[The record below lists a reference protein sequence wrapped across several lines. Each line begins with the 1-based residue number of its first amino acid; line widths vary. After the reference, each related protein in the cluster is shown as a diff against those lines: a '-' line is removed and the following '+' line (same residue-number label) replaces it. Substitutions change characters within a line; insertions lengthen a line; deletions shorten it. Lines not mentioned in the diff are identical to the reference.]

1 MRSSL
6 LAPVA
11 AASFAIL
18 LAALVLEAAGGCAS
32 TGADDETIGWSAQRL
47 YGEAKDEM
55 ASKNWTKAIKLL
67 EKLEA
72 RYPYGRY
79 AQQAQLE
86 VAYAQWKDN
95 ERASAIAAA
104 DRFIKLY
111 PNHPNVDYAYYLKG
125 LINFNELTGLLTW
138 LTSPDMTDRDPKAT
152 REAFEAFKEVVT
164 RFPESRYADDSAA
177 RMRYLV
183 NALASN
189 EIHVARY
196 YMKRSAYL
204 AAANRAQYAIQNYPQ
219 TPAVEEA
226 TFILVKAYDALG
238 LTDLRD
244 AAARVMRTNFPNSSY
259 LRGGPKKDV
268 PFWRIWDPSWMSLD

>member
-6 LAPVA
+6 LVPMALVA
-11 AASFAIL
+11 ALL
-18 LAALVLEAAGGCAS
+18 LAGAGGCAS
-32 TGADDETIGWSAQRL
+32 TLADETVGWSAQRL
-47 YGEAKDEM
+47 YGEAKDAM
-55 ASKNWTKAIKLL
+55 ASKEWTKAIKYL

-72 RYPYGRY
+72 RFPYGRY

-86 VAYAQWKDN
+86 VAYAHWKDG
-95 ERASAIAAA
+95 ERASALAAA

-125 LINFNELTGLLTW
+125 LINFNELQGGPLSFLT
-138 LTSPDMTDRDPKAT
+138 TPDMTDRDPKAS

-226 TFILVKAYDALG
+226 
-238 LTDLRD
+238 
-244 AAARVMRTNFPNSSY
+244 
-259 LRGGPKKDV
+259 
-268 PFWRIWDPSWMSLD
+268 